1 MRRGMPLRSSLL
13 QNTDFAVLISFCSW
27 EHDKL
32 SYDGWYYEGVSC
44 DVLTTGD
51 VEAI

>member
-1 MRRGMPLRSSLL
+1 MPLRSSLL

-27 EHDKL
+27 EGDRL
-32 SYDGWYYEGVSC
+32 SYDGWYSEGVSC